1 MFIGANANLVSKC
14 QHLCLYSF
22 GLRRFVHSN
31 TDETEEKLNNF
42 GRTVRDLFQCSVV
55 VGDVS
60 RSPKDCLVK
69 INKVA
74 EKMKQTTLVIVKSE
88 MNSDLEN
95 VIFKTKTLIITG
107 NYNIDNFFQRI
118 IVNFVIQHN
127 VN

>member
-1 MFIGANANLVSKC
+1 MFIGANVNLVSKC
-14 QHLCLYSF
+14 QHFCLNRF
-22 GLRRFVHSN
+22 GLRRFVHAN
-31 TDETEEKLNNF
+31 IDETEEKLNNF
-42 GRTVRDLFQCSVV
+42 GRTVRDIFQCSVV

-60 RSPKDCLVK
+60 RSQKDCLVK

-107 NYNIDNFFQRI
+107 NYIIDNFFSEL
-118 IVNFVIQHN
+118 
-127 VN
+127 